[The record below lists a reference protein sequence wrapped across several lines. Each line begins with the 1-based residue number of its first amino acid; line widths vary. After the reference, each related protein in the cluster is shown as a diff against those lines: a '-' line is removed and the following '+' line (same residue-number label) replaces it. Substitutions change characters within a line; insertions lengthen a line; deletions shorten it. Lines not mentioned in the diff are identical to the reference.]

1 MVLKQYGLE
10 RLFTNG
16 FDNILA
22 TNLGRITA
30 QHNKIYTIICE
41 SGERRARV
49 SGKFIHGTALIS
61 DFPVVG
67 DWVQLRKGSD
77 GTIIESVA
85 PRINRISR
93 SAAGNK
99 GARQE
104 NVNEQVIA
112 ANVDN
117 VFIVS
122 GLDRDFNLR
131 RIERYL
137 TLAYSSGSKPFIIL
151 NKADLCDDVEFCITQ
166 IQTIAFGVPVYVV
179 SAIEQSSLKSLSDL
193 LKIGE
198 TSVLIGSSGV
208 GKSTLINALSGMNR
222 QAINGISKRVNKGKH
237 TTTHRELFLLPNG
250 SILIDNP
257 GMRELGL
264 HDGSNSIED
273 VFSEIETLAKDC
285 RFNDYN
291 HEKEPGCAVQDAVK
305 KGAISHKRFE
315 NYVKLK
321 KELLYL
327 KMKDQ
332 KAPDTI
338 EKEKWKTI
346 KMGQKRL
353 YKNSNKI

>member
-1 MVLKQYGLE
+1 MVLEQYGLE
-10 RLFTNG
+10 RLFANG
-16 FDNILA
+16 FDKILE

-41 SGERRARV
+41 FGERRARV
-49 SGKFIHGTALIS
+49 SGKFIHKTTLTS

-67 DWVQLRKGSD
+67 DWIQLREGSD
-77 GTIIESVA
+77 GTIIESVVH
-85 PRINRISR
+85 RINRISR

-104 NVNEQVIA
+104 FSNEQVIA

-122 GLDRDFNLR
+122 DLDRDFNLR

-137 TLAYSSGSKPFIIL
+137 TLAYDSGSKPFIIL
-151 NKADLCDDVEFCITQ
+151 NKADLCDDVDSCMTQ
-166 IQTIAFGVPVYVV
+166 IQTIAFGVPVHVI
-179 SAIEQSSLKSLSDL
+179 SAIEPTSLKSLSDL
-193 LKIGE
+193 LIKGE

-208 GKSTLINALSGMNR
+208 GKSTLINTLSGMNR
-222 QAINGISKRVNKGKH
+222 QAVDEISKSVNKGKH

-257 GMRELGL
+257 GMRELGF
-264 HDGSNSIED
+264 HDDSNSIGD
-273 VFSEIETLAKDC
+273 VFSEIETLSADC
-285 RFNDYN
+285 RFNDCN
-291 HEKEPGCAVQDAVK
+291 HEKEPGCAVQDAIK
-305 KGAISHKRFE
+305 KGTISHMRFE
-315 NYVKLK
+315 SYIKLK

-327 KMKDQ
+327 KMKDH
-332 KAPDTI
+332 KTANTI

-346 KMGQKRL
+346 KIGQKKL
-353 YKNSNKI
+353 YKNSKL